1 MEELKPENIE
11 NDSKEGVK
19 QNVLCIEKV
28 VGGYAGTLGLQKLDV
43 IVGIDGERFYGTSQ
57 EFNAIFDFEEEETVS
72 DTKFVLTVARGETL
86 FNLIAEMRIIC
97 AFEEIEDPFTSPSEI
112 LAQQLANANRTDLSN
127 YLLFHDKYK
136 NAEII
141 MQSRSLAAMVA
152 PPFWLLNQR
161 MPEAALAALLGVIL
175 TTMVHPVLGA
185 IFYLV
190 LCIYVGREQMNLTL
204 SFMTFR
210 KFLFKQTIAGV
221 NELEVQE
228 TALSLH
234 SDLYFLL
241 PATGLLQTKKKR
253 TIGKSNKVTR
263 SVA

>member
-1 MEELKPENIE
+1 MEELKSENIE

-57 EFNAIFDFEEEETVS
+57 EFNAIFDFEEEETIS
-72 DTKFVLTVARGETL
+72 CTRFVLTVARGEIL

-97 AFEEIEDPFTSPSEI
+97 AFEEIEDPFISPSEI
-112 LAQQLANANRTDLSN
+112 LAQQLENANRTDLSN

-136 NAEII
+136 NAEVVI
-141 MQSRSLAAMVA
+141 QSRSLTAMVA
-152 PPFWLLNQR
+152 PPLWLLNQR
-161 MPEAALAALLGVIL
+161 MPEAALAAVLGIL
-175 TTMVHPVLGA
+175 ITTMVHPTLGA
-185 IFYLV
+185 IFYFI
-190 LCIYVGREQMNLTL
+190 LCFHVGREQMNLTL
-204 SFMTFR
+204 NFMAFK

-228 TALSLH
+228 TALKLH
-234 SDLYFLL
+234 NDLHFTL
-241 PATGLLQTKKKR
+241 PANGLLQIKNKNR
-253 TIGKSNKVTR
+253 TAKSNKVTR
-263 SVA
+263 SAA